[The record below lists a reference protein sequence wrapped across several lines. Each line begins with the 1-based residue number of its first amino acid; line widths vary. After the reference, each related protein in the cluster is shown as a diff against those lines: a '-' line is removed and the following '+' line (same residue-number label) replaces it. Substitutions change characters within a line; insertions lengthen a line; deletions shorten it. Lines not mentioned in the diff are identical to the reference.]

1 VLPLECVDGTDADSE
16 SVVEGKSRRAEG
28 GTDFSASAKTSAVSK
43 RSDAKREMAKS
54 RCCSFSRAAL
64 R

>member
-1 VLPLECVDGTDADSE
+1 MDVESELDSDAESAVEDEGWRTD
-16 SVVEGKSRRAEG
+16 G
-28 GTDFSASAKTSAVSK
+28 GTDLSASDKTSTVSK
-43 RSDAKREMAKS
+43 RSDAKRVMAKS

>member
-1 VLPLECVDGTDADSE
+1 VDVESELDSDSDDE
-16 SVVEGKSRRAEG
+16 SVVEDEGWRADG
-28 GTDFSASAKTSAVSK
+28 GTDLSASAKTSTVSK
-43 RSDAKREMAKS
+43 RSDAKRVMAKS